1 MPRPRFA
8 FAALCSLAIFQM
20 FVPAAFARSAGEFT
34 VVIGEVDLTRDD
46 DAARIVSVGDGVAA
60 GDIVRTK
67 SGARAEIELSDG
79 ARLRIGPGSRLEIA
93 RHLIGDE
100 NPKTMLQLFRGKVR
114 NIVERAR
121 ELVPGTFEVRTET
134 AVIGVRGTDFV
145 AYHQAEIT
153 GAIFLEGEGYCY
165 SLGKPDEIRRILAGQ
180 TMIAADR
187 FQPPRIRRATPLEM
201 EQNAVDAPSE
211 GAEAGGLT
219 AANDRPSAGKPGPD
233 SDDESAP
240 GDGPPDASAPPPG
253 DAPRE
258 AEAPPPAAPESDD
271 FRFSD
276 AGGPDGPDGMEEG
289 PKSFSGDGPRPRP
302 DAGML
307 PEGFGDLDDGDS
319 IELGFVGEGGGF
331 PEAEGFLAEGD
342 FRMPRDGGDGM
353 MDFGDGPLD
362 FGGGAG
368 NPEDARPDRPF
379 TETAPEAVEDGYA
392 TGFSARFFG
401 HGPDADGRWQ
411 TIPAGDFAAEIL
423 GVEPA
428 WFGFPEAPAFFEFF
442 GGWFS
447 EFSPAPVFWSTFNN
461 DIALLDKD
469 GGIAIGFLAGRRTDF
484 GGGEAGLEGFGSWLT
499 VDGEGRLGVARNPRF
514 NSSGNNALGATFG
527 SFFGDGTLMAG
538 GGFQG
543 APMAAGP
550 FRPGDLPERLSRTDL
565 SARATELQGEFLR
578 ANGERSGRIGV
589 DDAALRRYQVGNQP
603 WFTASVLSS
612 GRFQASE
619 NPASQWIIPLAFPGE
634 DGQIWERA
642 YAGNGLEGGIG
653 RMGWIDLATGETGVG
668 GGDFLGATSLEAGT
682 WSLVESWTGIE
693 TRRFLA
699 MTRAAGGEESLFA
712 LAIPSIELGRT
723 TLSGSR
729 DGFSVRMDDVT
740 FFRHRA
746 GGPDALWASE
756 SVTVA
761 ANQPPAGDTVLRLT
775 GPAND
780 RVEAA
785 FRLLRWDGGVW
796 AGRVRAGQAAI
807 AGLDGE
813 VRTRFSGYAGGTL
826 NPDGLG
832 GTGTA
837 TGIAITD
844 VPFEVSAFQS
854 EVLASGWTAVPLDAE
869 FWILEEAAF
878 LGGFLEGL
886 DSPWTGDGAPFF
898 FYGFYDRDPAS
909 PAEIWFSDP
918 LYSAAPDSLDAVT
931 PDGGAYVAVAD
942 GLRVDDPE
950 FGESIL
956 TGGLGG
962 VFVNPNGGAGI
973 LVGEMLPAFVDP
985 EFPEFDT
992 EGYLLP
998 VVFDQVD
1005 LPPEFLADDVVVN
1018 DAWLSEF
1025 WGEGYFSFSGDALWA
1040 DDVYRASL
1048 RIPGRSWGV
1057 WQFASAGAYEGP
1069 GWLEEDFWTLYL
1081 EDYEQG
1087 MFWKKGFA
1095 RYFDFLPEEVVTADG
1110 HAAWMNAEEALTG
1123 IAGGTF
1129 AGAFDPEAH
1138 TWQAVERWAGM
1149 TTGRFLELAASG
1161 AGRERLAE
1169 LNIPGVEI
1177 GRATLAGSSEIM
1189 DVRMEDVAF
1198 FSRRTGG
1205 DPRIWATD
1213 RVGGSAL
1220 EAPEAGHLVELSG
1233 GGLSADFE
1241 VGQWADGKWDA
1252 HVWGDG
1258 LLERNDGA
1266 GISDVYFE
1274 GRAAGRFGE
1283 GGRFQ
1288 GTASGIA
1295 EGFHHDGGT
1304 GSFPDDSTSLPEP

>member
-8 FAALCSLAIFQM
+8 LAALWFLALLLV
-20 FVPAAFARSAGEFT
+20 FVPAAFARPAGEFT
-34 VVIGEVDLTRDD
+34 AVTGEVDLTRED
-46 DAARIVSVGDGVAA
+46 DAARIVSVGDAVAV

-67 SGARAEIELSDG
+67 SEARAEIELSDG
-79 ARLRIGPGSRLEIA
+79 TRLRIGPGSRLEIA
-93 RHLIGDE
+93 QHLIGDE
-100 NPKTMLQLFRGKVR
+100 NPKTLLHLFRGKVR
-114 NIVERAR
+114 NIVEQAR
-121 ELVPGTFEVRTET
+121 NLVPGTFEVRTET

-187 FQPPRIRRATPLEM
+187 FQPPRIRRATPMEM
-201 EQNAVDAPSE
+201 EQNIVDTAPE

-219 AANDRPSAGKPGPD
+219 AANATPATDEPGPD
-233 SDDESAP
+233 SEAEGAP
-240 GDGPPDASAPPPG
+240 GDGPPPPG
-253 DAPRE
+253 DAPPE
-258 AEAPPPAAPESDD
+258 AEAPPPAAPEGDD
-271 FRFSD
+271 FRLSSAD
-276 AGGPDGPDGMEEG
+276 GPDGPEGMEEG
-289 PKSFSGDGPRPRP
+289 PESFSEDRPRPRP
-302 DAGML
+302 DGGMDGML
-307 PEGFGDLDDGDS
+307 PEAFGDFDEGDS
-319 IELGFVGEGGGF
+319 IELGFADEGETF
-331 PEAEGFLAEGD
+331 PGAEGFLEDGD
-342 FRMPRDGGDGM
+342 FRMPPGGGDGM
-353 MDFGDGPLD
+353 MDFGDGALD
-362 FGGGAG
+362 FGDGPVG
-368 NPEDARPDRPF
+368 PEDGQPDRPF
-379 TETAPEAVEDGYA
+379 TEVAPDAVEESYA

-411 TIPAGDFAAEIL
+411 TISAGDFVAEIF
-423 GVEPA
+423 GEEPA
-428 WFGFPEAPAFFEFF
+428 WVGYPEAPAFFEFF
-442 GGWFS
+442 GDWFS
-447 EFSPAPVFWSTFNN
+447 EFSPAPVFWSTFDN
-461 DIALLDKD
+461 DIALLDKG
-469 GGIAIGFLAGRRTDF
+469 GGIAIGFLAGRRTEF

-514 NSSGNNALGATFG
+514 LPSGENALGATFG
-527 SFFGDGTLMAG
+527 TFFGDGTLFAD

-543 APMAAGP
+543 APMDAGP
-550 FRPGDLPERLSRTDL
+550 FRPGDLPERLVRTDL
-565 SARATELQGEFLR
+565 SKRGTELQGEFLQG
-578 ANGERSGRIGV
+578 NGERSGRIGV
-589 DDAALRRYQVGNQP
+589 DDLALRRYQVGNQP

-612 GRFQASE
+612 GRFQMGE
-619 NPASQWIIPLAFPGE
+619 NSASQWIIPLAFPGE
-634 DGQIWERA
+634 DSHIWERA
-642 YAGNGLEGGIG
+642 YAGNGLDGGIG

-668 GGDFLGATSLEAGT
+668 GGDFLGATAMESGT
-682 WSLVESWTGIE
+682 WSLVESWAGIE
-693 TRRFLA
+693 TGRFLA
-699 MTRAAGGEESLFA
+699 MTRAGGGEESLFA

-723 TLSGSR
+723 SLSGSR
-729 DGFSVRMDDVT
+729 DGFSVRMEDVT

-756 SVTVA
+756 AVTVSA
-761 ANQPPAGDTVLRLT
+761 AAPPATGTTLRLT

-807 AGLDGE
+807 AGFEGE
-813 VRTRFSGYAGGTL
+813 VRSRFSGYAGGTL
-826 NPDGLG
+826 NADGLG

-837 TGIAITD
+837 AGIAITD

-854 EVLASGWTAVPLDAE
+854 EVLASGWTAVPLDSE

-878 LGGFLEGL
+878 LAGFLEGL
-886 DSPWTGDGAPFF
+886 DSLWTGDGAPFF

-956 TGGLGG
+956 TGGIGG
-962 VFVNPNGGAGI
+962 VFVGPNGGAGI
-973 LVGEMLPAFVDP
+973 LVGEMFPAFVDP

-992 EGYLLP
+992 DGYLLP

-1005 LPPEFLADDVVVN
+1005 LPPEFLADEVVIN
-1018 DAWLSEF
+1018 DAWLADF
-1025 WGEGYFSFSGDALWA
+1025 WGEGYFSFSGEAIWA

-1048 RIPGRSWGV
+1048 RIPGRPWGV
-1057 WQFASAGAYEGP
+1057 WQFASAGVFEGP
-1069 GWLEEDFWTLYL
+1069 GWLEEDFWTFYL

-1087 MFWKKGFA
+1087 LFWKKGFA
-1095 RYFDFLPEEVVTADG
+1095 RYFDFLPDEVVSAEG

-1129 AGAFDPEAH
+1129 AGTFDPAAH

-1149 TTGRFLELAASG
+1149 STGRFLELAASE
-1161 AGRERLAE
+1161 AGRQRLAE

-1189 DVRMEDVAF
+1189 DVRMEDVTF

-1274 GRAAGRFGE
+1274 GRAAGRFGD

-1295 EGFHHDGGT
+1295 EGFPHDGGT
-1304 GSFPDDSTSLPEP
+1304 GTFPDD